1 MVDHNKFRN
10 QLMEGAIKAVSIY
23 GLEGLTTRSIE
34 QQCKLKDSYIYR
46 YFEDKEDLLKKAFLR
61 EDRAFVETIESNFSV
76 MYDNSIEFKERCHS
90 LWKPCWQ
97 YLVSRPDVCRFYVR
111 YYYSTYF
118 KEQAVSEHLKI
129 CSNLI
134 DKMREAFPDTVNV
147 EMILHHILETMLS
160 YGMKVAMGD
169 MENSPKT
176 SDSIFKIVY
185 SLIDIYI
192 NDDNTPQKE
201 QIKEQGQL
209 SYMEFYSIVQRW
221 K

>member
-1 MVDHNKFRN
+1 MVDHNKLRN
-10 QLMEGAIKAVSIY
+10 QLMDGAIKAVSEH

-46 YFEDKEDLLKKAFLR
+46 YFEDKEDLLKKSFIK
-61 EDRAFVETIESNFSV
+61 EDTTLIAVIEHYFPI
-76 MYDNSIEFKERCHS
+76 MYDDKLSFKDRCYS
-90 LWKPCWQ
+90 LWQPCWQ

-129 CSNLI
+129 CSTLI
-134 DKMREAFPDTVNV
+134 DKMRDAFPDSVNV
-147 EMILHHILETMLS
+147 EMISHHILETMLS
-160 YGMKVAMGD
+160 YGMKVSMGD

-176 SDSIFKIVY
+176 SDSIFTIIY
-185 SLIDIYI
+185 SLIDVYI
-192 NDDNTPQKE
+192 NDDSNPQNE